1 MSDPGRVS
9 GAELGRQ
16 MRGVGV
22 NLLCRDVSRMAA
34 FLGGCL
40 GLTLHRVEADFA
52 LAGHGEALIQVH
64 SDAAFGA
71 HPLSALLPDNP
82 PRGAG
87 VQVYLFGID
96 PDLACLRAEAAGGL
110 VVEPPTDKP
119 HGLREATILAPEG
132 QAFSPAVVRC

>member
-22 NLLCRDVSRMAA
+22 NLLCRDVPRMAA

-40 GLTLHRVEADFA
+40 GLTLHRVEVDFA

-96 PDLACLRAEAAGGL
+96 PDMACLRAEAAGGL